1 MEWPQISP
9 LKFCLWTSSA
19 ARTLW
24 RAAAR
29 DVCSAR
35 MAPLTMFQKAC
46 TAVATA
52 GGAGGAVFAY
62 AVKRVT
68 EDAEFRAWLREA
80 SPMASEQVNEF
91 MAEYMPQTVTAI
103 RVEEDMGEPE
113 PSALDGG
120 GVALRRSSRLDSPLD
135 VGINLGSPPPL
146 PRVSDAAKAIFG
158 QLEPKLE
165 PTEAEAATAAAA
177 VGAAAV
183 GAHLQASGGA
193 SGGASGV
200 APPSA
205 VGVAMPQHALRPVEH
220 AGEVAGEIAPDEPEA
235 DAPAS

>member
-1 MEWPQISP
+1 
-9 LKFCLWTSSA
+9 
-19 ARTLW
+19 
-24 RAAAR
+24 
-29 DVCSAR
+29 
-35 MAPLTMFQKAC
+35 
-46 TAVATA
+46 
-52 GGAGGAVFAY
+52 
-62 AVKRVT
+62 
-68 EDAEFRAWLREA
+68 
-80 SPMASEQVNEF
+80 MASEQVNEF

-120 GVALRRSSRLDSPLD
+120 GVALRRSSHLDSPLD

-165 PTEAEAATAAAA
+165 PTGAEAATAEAATAAAA
-177 VGAAAV
+177 GGAQ
-183 GAHLQASGGA
+183 LQASGGA
-193 SGGASGV
+193 SGVASGV

-220 AGEVAGEIAPDEPEA
+220 AGEVAGEIAPDEPED

>member
-1 MEWPQISP
+1 
-9 LKFCLWTSSA
+9 
-19 ARTLW
+19 
-24 RAAAR
+24 
-29 DVCSAR
+29 

-46 TAVATA
+46 TAIATA

-165 PTEAEAATAAAA
+165 PTEAAAATA
-177 VGAAAV
+177 AAAV
-183 GAHLQASGGA
+183 GAHLQASGA
-193 SGGASGV
+193 ESFTSRV

-205 VGVAMPQHALRPVEH
+205 VGVAMPQHALRVAEQVVEQ
-220 AGEVAGEIAPDEPEA
+220 VGEIAPDEPED
-235 DAPAS
+235 DAPAPFPDGARWAWLGLGLGLGVA

>member
-1 MEWPQISP
+1 MVHFSINYLFQNKHY
-9 LKFCLWTSSA
+9 LCTKKCLRPRFTTPEVLLGRPRA
-19 ARTLW
+19 GTLS

-135 VGINLGSPPPL
+135 VGINLGCPPPL

-177 VGAAAV
+177 EGAVPTGASTAKAAAV
-183 GAHLQASGGA
+183 ATMRR
-193 SGGASGV
+193 V
-200 APPSA
+200 RAPLSTRRL
-205 VGVAMPQHALRPVEH
+205 HARPL
-220 AGEVAGEIAPDEPEA
+220 PR
-235 DAPAS
+235 

>member
-1 MEWPQISP
+1 M
-9 LKFCLWTSSA
+9 
-19 ARTLW
+19 
-24 RAAAR
+24 
-29 DVCSAR
+29 
-35 MAPLTMFQKAC
+35 
-46 TAVATA
+46 
-52 GGAGGAVFAY
+52 FAY

-165 PTEAEAATAAAA
+165 PTEAAAATA
-177 VGAAAV
+177 AAAV
-183 GAHLQASGGA
+183 GAHLQASGAAVG
-193 SGGASGV
+193 SNFGSSV

-205 VGVAMPQHALRPVEH
+205 VGVAMPQHALRPAERLVEH
-220 AGEVAGEIAPDEPEA
+220 AGEIAGEIAPDEPEA

>member
-1 MEWPQISP
+1 
-9 LKFCLWTSSA
+9 
-19 ARTLW
+19 
-24 RAAAR
+24 
-29 DVCSAR
+29 
-35 MAPLTMFQKAC
+35 
-46 TAVATA
+46 
-52 GGAGGAVFAY
+52 
-62 AVKRVT
+62 
-68 EDAEFRAWLREA
+68 
-80 SPMASEQVNEF
+80 MASEQVNEF

-177 VGAAAV
+177 VGAQ
-183 GAHLQASGGA
+183 LQASGV
-193 SGGASGV
+193 ASGV

-205 VGVAMPQHALRPVEH
+205 VGVAMPQHALRPAERLVEH
-220 AGEVAGEIAPDEPEA
+220 AGEIAGEIAPDEPEA

>member
-1 MEWPQISP
+1 
-9 LKFCLWTSSA
+9 
-19 ARTLW
+19 
-24 RAAAR
+24 
-29 DVCSAR
+29 

-68 EDAEFRAWLREA
+68 EEAEFRAWLREA

-146 PRVSDAAKAIFG
+146 PRVSDAANAIFG

-165 PTEAEAATAAAA
+165 PTEAAAATAAAA
-177 VGAAAV
+177 VGA
-183 GAHLQASGGA
+183 HLQA

-205 VGVAMPQHALRPVEH
+205 VGVAMPQHALRPAERLVEH
-220 AGEVAGEIAPDEPEA
+220 AGEIAGEIAPDEPEA

>member
-1 MEWPQISP
+1 MDV
-9 LKFCLWTSSA
+9 LGRA
-19 ARTLW
+19 GTLS

-193 SGGASGV
+193 SRV

-205 VGVAMPQHALRPVEH
+205 VGVAMPQHALRPAERLVEH
-220 AGEVAGEIAPDEPEA
+220 AGEIAGEIAPDEPEE

>member
-1 MEWPQISP
+1 
-9 LKFCLWTSSA
+9 
-19 ARTLW
+19 
-24 RAAAR
+24 
-29 DVCSAR
+29 
-35 MAPLTMFQKAC
+35 
-46 TAVATA
+46 
-52 GGAGGAVFAY
+52 
-62 AVKRVT
+62 
-68 EDAEFRAWLREA
+68 
-80 SPMASEQVNEF
+80 MASEQVNEF

-165 PTEAEAATAAAA
+165 PTEAAAATA
-177 VGAAAV
+177 AAAV
-183 GAHLQASGGA
+183 GAHLQASGAAVG
-193 SGGASGV
+193 SNFGSSV

-205 VGVAMPQHALRPVEH
+205 VGVAMPQHALRVAEQVVEQ
-220 AGEVAGEIAPDEPEA
+220 AGEIEPDEPED
-235 DAPAS
+235 DAPAPFPDGARWAWGGEGGAWSTQLAPPPQSARLLVPEREAARFDEALRRLP

>member
-1 MEWPQISP
+1 
-9 LKFCLWTSSA
+9 
-19 ARTLW
+19 
-24 RAAAR
+24 
-29 DVCSAR
+29 

-120 GVALRRSSRLDSPLD
+120 GVALGRSSRLDSPLD

-177 VGAAAV
+177 EGAAAV
-183 GAHLQASGGA
+183 GAQLQASGVA

-205 VGVAMPQHALRPVEH
+205 VGLAMPQHALRPAERLVEH
-220 AGEVAGEIAPDEPEA
+220 AGEIAGEIAPDEPEA